1 MTTHIEQKGTAL
13 RIQRIREA
21 VSEARNQGRLLDS
34 TQARDE
40 LIEIP
45 FSELEWIRDD

>member
-1 MTTHIEQKGTAL
+1 MATHIEQKGTAF

-21 VSEARNQGRLLDS
+21 VSEARNQGQLR
-34 TQARDE
+34 QAQDD
-40 LIEIP
+40 LMEIP